1 MGVMAQS
8 LSLPRSGF
16 HCWVGL
22 RKEAFAHGAFF
33 VLLLGRFHSKGLGT
47 SPPTGDLEDFM
58 DFIPICILLAFS
70 FYSGVSFWRC
80 ECLGVCCWVVRSF
93 PLLPSPVQR

>member
-1 MGVMAQS
+1 M
-8 LSLPRSGF
+8 
-16 HCWVGL
+16 
-22 RKEAFAHGAFF
+22 AHGAFF

-80 ECLGVCCWVVRSF
+80 ECLGGLVLGCAGLRSVVD
-93 PLLPSPVQR
+93 LLRQFLSPPPPIPIIH